1 MASPVV
7 HLPDAQLRPLLAAYD
22 ASVRARRWN
31 SMLVV
36 ICVVVAVALSSVSAE
51 VDLGKLIANIGN
63 FTSYI
68 YRLFHLESGA
78 WVWTDPV
85 EWYWGLARWLRLLTE
100 TLLMAYVGTALGAV
114 GAFFLCFLAA
124 ANVSPRPWLRVLVR
138 RFCELCRTVPELVF
152 ALMFVIAFGLGPMA
166 GVLAVAI
173 HSLGALGKL
182 FAEVVENIDM
192 KPVEGVSATG
202 AHWTAAMRYG
212 ALPQTMSNFVSYTLL
227 RFEVNVRGATVMGF
241 VGAGG
246 IGMDLVEAIR
256 KFYYSDVS
264 AILLLIVITVSVID
278 TLTGVVR
285 HRLIGLEER
294 R

>member
-1 MASPVV
+1 VASPVV

-100 TLLMAYVGTALGAV
+100 TLIAGLIATALALLVLSWLGRDIVAGV
-114 GAFFLCFLAA
+114 TPEVDDALRRTIHSHA
-124 ANVSPRPWLRVLVR
+124 SPRLTPVMIAASHYGGPSWLVPLG
-138 RFCELCRTVPELVF
+138 LCL
-152 ALMFVIAFGLGPMA
+152 ALAFL
-166 GVLAVAI
+166 I
-173 HSLGALGKL
+173 HGWQRGALL
-182 FAEVVENIDM
+182 VV
-192 KPVEGVSATG
+192 V
-202 AHWTAAMRYG
+202 
-212 ALPQTMSNFVSYTLL
+212 TL
-227 RFEVNVRGATVMGF
+227 G
-241 VGAGG
+241 GAGLLNALLKQG
-246 IGMDLVEAIR
+246 FARTRPAPFFDYPLPGSASAVSSSRMDGPPSMGWKR
-256 KFYYSDVS
+256 RS
-264 AILLLIVITVSVID
+264 
-278 TLTGVVR
+278 TGREGSGRSKSWRSCASSWTKSKSSSPQNV
-285 HRLIGLEER
+285 
-294 R
+294 